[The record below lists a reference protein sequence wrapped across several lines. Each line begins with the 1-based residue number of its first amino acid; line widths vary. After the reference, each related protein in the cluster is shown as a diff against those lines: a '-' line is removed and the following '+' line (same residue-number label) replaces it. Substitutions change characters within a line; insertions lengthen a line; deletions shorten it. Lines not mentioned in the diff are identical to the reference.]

1 MTALRKTAIIYNME
15 KNIKELFAEKVEKF
29 HLPRYDELPDVGLY
43 LEQVVKY
50 INGCLVPIGCPELT
64 ISMVSNYVK
73 KGVIDA
79 PVRKLYYRE
88 QIGYLIYVSVAKN
101 AMSIEII
108 TQMFRMQKEA
118 YDSVTAYDY
127 FCSELENMLRYI
139 CGLKDTVDNIGVTNT
154 EVKTMFRSVIISSS
168 HIIFLNNCLG
178 LKKSSE
184 VGEPPAEV

>member
-1 MTALRKTAIIYNME
+1 MYDME
-15 KNIKELFAEKVEKF
+15 QRIKVLFAEKVKEF
-29 HLPRYDELPDVGLY
+29 HLPRYNELPDVGLY

-50 INGCLVPIGCPELT
+50 INGCLMPIGCTELT

-79 PVRKLYYRE
+79 PVKKQYYRD

-101 AMSIEII
+101 AMSIELI
-108 TQMFRMQKEA
+108 TKMFQMQKDT
-118 YDSVTAYDY
+118 YDCPTAYDY
-127 FCSELENMLRYI
+127 FCTELENMLRYI
-139 CGLKDTVDNIGVTNT
+139 SGLKDTLDNVGVTNT
-154 EVKTMFRSVIISSS
+154 EVKTMFRSVIISAS

-184 VGEPPAEV
+184 VGETSDGEPK